1 MKNRLPF
8 LFQRREIKF
17 RIEDPAIAERLRDS
31 VSENLP
37 AYSYKQGYPTTYVTT
52 VYFDTQDL
60 FFYHRARR
68 KPDNNIKIRL
78 KEYYYPKDG
87 SGDFLW
93 SPHCWIEIKR
103 RHREVIHKN
112 RFCVSKELV
121 PAFLVGED
129 LFEDVLALN
138 AEIPIDDLRLIY
150 GRIRR
155 LFQSFSIEARAI
167 VSYRRRTYQREETSL
182 RITFDDEI
190 AFYVVPHG
198 LYNGYPAL
206 TRYALG
212 TPQKQERY
220 VIVEI
225 KDPGEIPRW
234 LESALRDLPS
244 INYSKFLTSTREIYD
259 SGEKDGSDSK
269 DDSRRESADAPGE
282 G

>member
-17 RIEDPAIAERLRDS
+17 RIDDPAIAERLRES
-31 VSENLP
+31 VSANLP
-37 AYSYKQGYPTTYVTT
+37 AYAYKRGYPETYVTT

-68 KPDNNIKIRL
+68 KPDNNVKVRL

-87 SGDFLW
+87 NGEFLW

-103 RHREVIHKN
+103 RRREVIFKN

-138 AEIPIDDLRLIY
+138 VEVPADDLRQVY

-155 LFQSFSIEARAI
+155 LFQSFPISARAI
-167 VSYRRRTYQREETSL
+167 VSYRRRTYQRQETDL

-190 AFYVVPHG
+190 AFYGVPRE
-198 LYNGYPAL
+198 LYNGCPAL

-212 TPQKQERY
+212 APQKQERY

-225 KDPGEIPRW
+225 KDPGQIPMW
-234 LESALRDLPS
+234 LESALCDLPS

-259 SGEKDGSDSK
+259 SGEKG
-269 DDSRRESADAPGE
+269 DDSRDRDGDERDDSGTAVS
-282 G
+282 